1 MVNKLQ
7 NRSNWK
13 PQRVKFFSSIARCQK
28 KIIEFLKF
36 KYPRNRKD
44 FVPTELEALF
54 QSVDD
59 SEHTDYDLLIN
70 SRVYFDY
77 EKVQAYERKEV
88 IKQIKI
94 FLNSII
100 METNRFFDYFRIK
113 M

>member
-1 MVNKLQ
+1 M
-7 NRSNWK
+7 
-13 PQRVKFFSSIARCQK
+13 
-28 KIIEFLKF
+28 
-36 KYPRNRKD
+36 
-44 FVPTELEALF
+44 PTELEALF